1 MTAFADS
8 RAFIRLPLSAAG
20 LLVALA
26 LLLAPALGPEPAIA
40 QTGCAPAGDDTFVP
54 GEPGEP
60 PPGGVVVD
68 PGDPC
73 PETEPVPPPVAEEL
87 PPPPRCDPC
96 PKRDEGSTESTGTG
110 STPAPIPSVQRLPFT
125 GLDKERTTLVLS
137 GFGLLAIGLG
147 LAVRRRAVRT

>member
-1 MTAFADS
+1 MTRPADT
-8 RAFIRLPLSAAG
+8 RGFIRALLAVAG
-20 LLVALA
+20 LLLA
-26 LLLAPALGPEPAIA
+26 ATLLLASAASPERALA
-40 QTGCAPAGDDTFVP
+40 QTGCSPAGDDTFVP

-68 PGDPC
+68 PGEPC

-87 PPPPRCDPC
+87 PPPPKCDPC
-96 PKRDEGSTESTGTG
+96 PKRDQGQTASTGSG
-110 STPAPIPSVQRLPFT
+110 STPVSSVQQLPFT

-147 LAVRRRAVRT
+147 LAVRRRTFRA